1 MLARRGVEDVERHA
15 GLHHGDGVDGV
26 DLEDPVHAGE
36 REEHRA
42 VVGGR
47 GAREAG
53 ARAPGGDGRAG
64 GPRAAV
70 TTATTSSRSAGHTTY
85 AGLPAGTPSAS
96 SAHRSATDGSSP
108 AITCSAPTAS
118 ASAWNIPVS

>member
-1 MLARRGVEDVERHA
+1 MRAKERSTAPSSGVAAPES
-15 GLHHGDGVDGV
+15 
-26 DLEDPVHAGE
+26 PVPAP
-36 REEHRA
+36 RA
-42 VVGGR
+42 VTER
-47 GAREAG
+47 PA
-53 ARAPGGDGRAG
+53 D
-64 GPRAAV
+64 RAAC